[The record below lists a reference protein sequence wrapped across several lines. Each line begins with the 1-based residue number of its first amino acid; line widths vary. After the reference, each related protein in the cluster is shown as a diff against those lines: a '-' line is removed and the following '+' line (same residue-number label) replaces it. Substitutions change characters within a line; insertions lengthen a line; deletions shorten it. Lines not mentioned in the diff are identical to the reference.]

1 MATIADRESDVKFML
16 GNRTDLDDRI
26 RRWYRDGYLEIG
38 RSYPFEELEDTVED
52 TMVATIAEY
61 DYPDEARAIKTITM
75 LFDQQQERRLWRRH
89 IRIIERYPTQA
100 PGRPIIYAPFG
111 NQIIVRPVPD
121 QSFDF
126 RWRIWKKP
134 IIDSTIKDTVLNVP
148 DDWLEV
154 LDYAAALRG
163 HVALLERDKAAEVHA
178 ILFGGVDPRNGKKST
193 GLIAEKMR
201 TRSQAENVDSEYA
214 IRPRVR
220 RYTAS
225 L

>member
-1 MATIADRESDVKFML
+1 MATISDREADVKFML

-52 TMVATIAEY
+52 TMVATIPEY

-75 LFDQQQERRLWRRH
+75 LFDNSQERRLWRRH

-111 NQIIVRPVPD
+111 NQIIVRPIPD

-134 IIDSTIKDTVLNVP
+134 IIESSIEDTVLNVP

-163 HVALLERDKAAEVHA
+163 HIALLERDKAAEIHA

-201 TRSQAENVDSEYA
+201 TRGQAENVDSEYA